1 MIDEKTIAKCLNGNK
16 RAQKALFKT
25 YAQKM
30 FVHCYR
36 YLKSKEDAEEMVSD
50 GFVKVFQNLNAFVYK
65 DLKSLEAWIKRIMIN
80 ECLMFLR
87 KRKITFLDES
97 KAMNVESGIR
107 SDSELEAN
115 EIYDLILSLPI
126 GYRTIFNLSAI
137 EGYSHKEISQM
148 LKISEG
154 TSRSQLTKA
163 RMALKEKVSKSNK

>member
-1 MIDEKTIAKCLNGNK
+1 MIDEKTIVKCLNGNK

-50 GFVKVFQNLNAFVYK
+50 GFVKVFQNLNGFVYR

-97 KAMNVESGIR
+97 KALNVESENK
-107 SDSELEAN
+107 SDSELEAKD
-115 EIYDLILSLPI
+115 IYDLILSLPA
-126 GYRTIFNLSAI
+126 GYRTIFNLYVI
-137 EGYSHKEISQM
+137 EGYSHKEISQK

-163 RMALKEKVSKSNK
+163 RMALKQKVSKTNL